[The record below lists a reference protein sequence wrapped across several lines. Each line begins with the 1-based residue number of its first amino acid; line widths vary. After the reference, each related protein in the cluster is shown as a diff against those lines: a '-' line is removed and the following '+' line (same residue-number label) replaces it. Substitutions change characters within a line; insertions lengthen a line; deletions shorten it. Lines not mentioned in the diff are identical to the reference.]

1 MKDKRYYAD
10 VRIEF
15 GCSFDAKNK
24 KEAIQYLKDNY
35 KDEYGIELEENEIIR
50 LEEE

>member
-1 MKDKRYYAD
+1 MEKRYYAD
-10 VRIEF
+10 ITISW